1 MASSHRDA
9 SSVERT
15 AETLSDAAAA
25 SRTPGLRAH
34 WRFVTAP
41 VASQP
46 AMLFLQNSYSDIS
59 AAYRAL
65 VAKTFLSATLAKFLF
80 NRGRT

>member
-1 MASSHRDA
+1 MSLPRSAPCQHGIISSRRQQRRTDSGNAIGRGSRIQDAGSARSLAIRD
-9 SSVERT
+9 
-15 AETLSDAAAA
+15 
-25 SRTPGLRAH
+25 GYY
-34 WRFVTAP
+34 
-41 VASQP
+41 
-46 AMLFLQNSYSDIS
+46 SYSDIS